1 MKKLID
7 IVFPNLNDKNV
18 RIELDD
24 ALAPKTFKA
33 ILDDLPVEVSI
44 NKRGEELYTDRTT
57 IAAEQEE
64 NAKTEVNEMD
74 VA

>member
-1 MKKLID
+1 
-7 IVFPNLNDKNV
+7 
-18 RIELDD
+18 
-24 ALAPKTFKA
+24 
-33 ILDDLPVEVSI
+33 LPVEVSI